1 MAESDI
7 DALPQ
12 AKENQVRQAVAAV
25 AASACFLSGVRHRLS
40 RFGSRRATS
49 LRASRIARTWTCN
62 QLKRLPTR
70 TCIYSLLRSK
80 RILWAVIL

>member
-25 AASACFLSGVRHRLS
+25 AASACFLSGVRHRLI
-40 RFGSRRATS
+40 GSVHAGRRLSEPLGLREPGRATS
-49 LRASRIARTWTCN
+49 
-62 QLKRLPTR
+62 
-70 TCIYSLLRSK
+70 
-80 RILWAVIL
+80 